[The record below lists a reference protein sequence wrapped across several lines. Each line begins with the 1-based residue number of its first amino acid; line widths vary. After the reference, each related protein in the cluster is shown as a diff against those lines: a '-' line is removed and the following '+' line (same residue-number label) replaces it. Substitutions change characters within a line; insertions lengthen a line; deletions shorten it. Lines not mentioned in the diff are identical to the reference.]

1 MDWMNIKN
9 LFPPGF
15 VPSRTDTREV
25 STLALPSAIEKADLH
40 VIKDLLNHGAD
51 PNKEDLF
58 GVCTMSK
65 ALILPDS
72 ENKRKIL
79 IELLLY
85 GGNITKKVISDANF
99 WKGGS
104 KK

>member
-1 MDWMNIKN
+1 
-9 LFPPGF
+9 
-15 VPSRTDTREV
+15 
-25 STLALPSAIEKADLH
+25 
-40 VIKDLLNHGAD
+40 
-51 PNKEDLF
+51 
-58 GVCTMSK
+58 MSK

-99 WKGGS
+99 WKGSGGKRVLS